1 MSQQEVMA
9 LRDLR
14 ASDEDSIRR
23 ILDTS
28 EYVHY
33 HFDIDQLSRLLER
46 YPAVGAYSVPA
57 GPLGRISGGTLQ
69 AFLLDQLAGAAE
81 RLAGWLRRHL
91 EPGAALRG
99 VS

>member
-1 MSQQEVMA
+1 MSQQETIA
-9 LRDLR
+9 LRDLH

-46 YPAVGAYSVPA
+46 YPAVGVYSVPA
-57 GPLGRISGGTLQ
+57 GPLGLVTGGTLQ
-69 AFLLDQLAGAAE
+69 AFLLINWLAAAE
-81 RLAGWLRRHL
+81 RLAGRLRRHL
-91 EPGAALRG
+91 ESGSALRG